1 MGGEKTKKLEVY
13 IYESGKVETVVFAPT
28 QGVQNADR

>member
-1 MGGEKTKKLEVY
+1 MGGEETKWEVY
-13 IYESGKVETVVFAPT
+13 IFESGKVETVVFAPT